1 MDANV
6 RAIDLQTTVF
16 SFRAISYTFIAGN
29 AASLA
34 IIVFGDL
41 TSQAQL
47 AVAAFVVMLN
57 LFSALSFDNSLRS
70 MSDLAKEMGWKGP
83 FGFYRTFALII
94 CIVSAVTQLLAIYA

>member
-6 RAIDLQTTVF
+6 RASDYQTTVF
-16 SFRAISYTFIAGN
+16 SFRSISYTFTAGN

-47 AVAAFVVMLN
+47 ALAAFVVMLN
-57 LFSALSFDNSLRS
+57 LASALSFDNSLRA
-70 MSDLAKEMGWKGP
+70 MSVLAKEMGWKGP
-83 FGFYRTFALII
+83 FGFYRIFCLVV
-94 CIVSAVTQLLAIYA
+94 CIVAAVTQLLAIYA